1 MIYLILWMTG
11 YGGTVSFL

>member
-1 MIYLILWMTG
+1 MTG